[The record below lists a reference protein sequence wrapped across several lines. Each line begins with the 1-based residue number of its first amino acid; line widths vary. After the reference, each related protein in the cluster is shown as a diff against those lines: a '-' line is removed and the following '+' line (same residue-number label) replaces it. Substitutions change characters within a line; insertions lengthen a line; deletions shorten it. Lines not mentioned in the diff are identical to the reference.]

1 MPVQEFERALTDAE
15 KRELEA
21 RIERLQSMVRL
32 RLPKATVAS
41 VIVCGALAA
50 LTLLLSDASRGVI
63 LAFWLALAVLFS
75 LWIGLPGRTGPRRQA
90 ALLEAALRHN
100 RARVFRV
107 QSTRVV
113 EFEEIE
119 DEGACFAFDVGD
131 GSPAEASAKAGRALF
146 VLGQEFYA
154 DDDFPN
160 SDFSLATVL
169 GPGNAIVDGIFTKNG
184 AKLEPERRIARAV
197 KDRLTIPDHLEV
209 IEADLA
215 TVETFL
221 TPRPPAPHQ

>member
-1 MPVQEFERALTDAE
+1 VPVQEFERTLTDAE

-50 LTLLLSDASRGVI
+50 LTLLVSDASRGVI

-90 ALLEAALRHN
+90 ALLEAALRHD

-119 DEGACFAFDVGD
+119 DEGACFAFDIGD
-131 GSPAEASAKAGRALF
+131 GLPAEASAKTGRVLF
-146 VLGQEFYA
+146 VQGQEFYA

-169 GPGNAIVDGIFTKNG
+169 GPGNAIVDEIFTKSG
-184 AKLEPERRIARAV
+184 EKLEPERRIARDV
-197 KDRLTIPDHLEV
+197 KNRLTIPDHLEV
-209 IEADLA
+209 IDADLA
-215 TVETFL
+215 SVETFL
-221 TPRPPAPHQ
+221 TQRA

>member
-1 MPVQEFERALTDAE
+1 VQEFERALTDAE

-21 RIERLQSMVRL
+21 RIERLQTMVRF

-50 LTLLLSDASRGVI
+50 LTLLVSDASRGVI
-63 LAFWLALAVLFS
+63 LAFWLGLAVLFS
-75 LWIGLPGRTGPRRQA
+75 LWVGLPGRTGPRRQA

-119 DEGACFAFDVGD
+119 DEGACYAFDVGE
-131 GSPAEASAKAGRALF
+131 GSPAEASAKAGRVVF

-154 DDDFPN
+154 DETFPN
-160 SDFSLATVL
+160 NNFSLVTVL
-169 GPGNAIVDGIFTKNG
+169 GPGNAVVDEIFTKNG
-184 AKLEPERRIARAV
+184 TKLEPERRIARDV

-209 IEADLA
+209 IDADLA

-221 TPRPPAPHQ
+221 KRRPPAPHQ

>member
-1 MPVQEFERALTDAE
+1 VPVQEFERALTDAE

-21 RIERLQSMVRL
+21 RIEHLKSMVRL
-32 RLPKATVAS
+32 RLPKATVGS

-50 LTLLLSDASRGVI
+50 LTLLVSDASRGVI

-119 DEGACFAFDVGD
+119 DEGACFAFDVG
-131 GSPAEASAKAGRALF
+131 EGRALF

-169 GPGNAIVDGIFTKNG
+169 GPGNAIVDEIFTKNG

>member
-1 MPVQEFERALTDAE
+1 MTVQEFERALTDAE

-50 LTLLLSDASRGVI
+50 LTLLVSDASRGVI

-90 ALLEAALRHN
+90 ALLEAALRHD

-119 DEGACFAFDVGD
+119 DEGACYAFDIG
-131 GSPAEASAKAGRALF
+131 EGRILF
-146 VLGQEFYA
+146 VQGQEFYP

-169 GPGNAIVDGIFTKNG
+169 GPGNAVVDEIFTKSG
-184 AKLEPERRIARAV
+184 AKLDPERRIARDV

-209 IEADLA
+209 IDADLGTIEA
-215 TVETFL
+215 VL
-221 TPRPPAPHQ
+221 PAREDTARASGR